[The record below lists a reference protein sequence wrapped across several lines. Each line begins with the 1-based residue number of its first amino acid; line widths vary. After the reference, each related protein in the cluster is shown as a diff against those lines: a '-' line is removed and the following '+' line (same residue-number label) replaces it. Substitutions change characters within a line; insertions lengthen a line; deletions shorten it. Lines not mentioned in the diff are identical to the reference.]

1 MDKLQLNYEMGGS
14 GNYLSAFLTE
24 EVNTYQLK
32 MLENNV
38 IAGMLPVHSLMMNG
52 QYKLQYDITGKSRLI
67 DFLHKEDC
75 AGEKARKMLY
85 SFVSALVHAEDY
97 LLTYRQFLLE
107 KEYIYIDAKREV
119 FFVYLPFH
127 KRAMTTAE
135 EVREF
140 LRALLLEYLT
150 ADGDVFFLGL
160 LRYISM
166 PEYSLIGLLEK
177 LEEGEQKQQGYKEVK
192 ESVSAV
198 RISEERSVIK
208 AVVREEKP
216 EVKNSVLETGRQ
228 IESQPREKKE
238 TESESKKE
246 KGEVGNAASY
256 GFAIPGMPVDT
267 SPVKKKEEKQKEKKA
282 TLFLGGKTS
291 KKSKEKPIRE
301 EVFTGEKIEKVGKK
315 KAEKEEVWKG
325 TQIVYDREEEERTV
339 CFSEDVAVEAVYIR
353 HGETRVRMEHFPFSI
368 GREETDYVLS
378 RPKVSRKH
386 AYIDKKEGRYFILDE
401 NSTNHTYVNGAV
413 IAPYTE
419 TELVSGDIIRL
430 ADESMTFLIE
440 N

>member
-67 DFLHKEDC
+67 DFLHKEEY
-75 AGEKARKMLY
+75 AGEKARKLLQ
-85 SFVSALVHAEDY
+85 SFVAALVHAEDY
-97 LLTYRQFLLE
+97 LLTYRQVLLD
-107 KEYIYIDAKREV
+107 KDYIYIDAKREV
-119 FFVYLPFH
+119 SFVYLPFH
-127 KRAMTTAE
+127 KRVMTTAE
-135 EVREF
+135 AVQEF
-140 LRALLLEYLT
+140 LRTLLLEYFT
-150 ADGDVFFLGL
+150 ADGDAFFLGL
-160 LRYISM
+160 LRYVSM
-166 PEYSLIGLLEK
+166 PEYSLIGLLER
-177 LEEGEQKQQGYKEVK
+177 LEAGEKKQAAYKEGK
-192 ESVSAV
+192 ESVVAV
-198 RISEERSVIK
+198 NLQEEGPVIK
-208 AVVREEKP
+208 AAVSEEKP
-216 EVKNSVLETGRQ
+216 EMKKPVLETGRQ
-228 IESQPREKKE
+228 IDSLPKEK
-238 TESESKKE
+238 ESEFENKKE
-246 KGEVGNAASY
+246 KEEPENVAAY

-267 SPVKKKEEKQKEKKA
+267 FHAKKKEEKQKEKKT
-282 TLFLGGKTS
+282 TLFGGFKTS

-301 EVFTGEKIEKVGKK
+301 EVFTGEKIEKIGKK

-339 CFSEDVAVEAVYIR
+339 CISEDVIVEAVYIR

-368 GREETDYVLS
+368 GREEADYVLS